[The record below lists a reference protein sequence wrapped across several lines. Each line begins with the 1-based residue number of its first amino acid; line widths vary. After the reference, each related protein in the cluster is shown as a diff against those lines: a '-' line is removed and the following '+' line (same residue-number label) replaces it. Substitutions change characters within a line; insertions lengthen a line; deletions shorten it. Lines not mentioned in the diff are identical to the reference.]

1 MESENLLD
9 TQWRKFG
16 KWFAYSVLVVL
27 FFYLYLYINVKYVSH
42 RLFALPIYLIII
54 GITLTGHTI
63 FLLHQSTFDFL
74 KIYRFILFLFFI
86 FITYICLV
94 LYIMNPTIVI
104 LYIPITAMVLLLSN
118 IKITALFSVAIII
131 FCNYLE
137 DLSIYF
143 GIGLPKNFY
152 SSEAISVQQFLSIII
167 SAYFTF
173 LFMYFYSK
181 MEKAKIEMKY
191 KRNGVFLT
199 NYELKPTDDNKDK
212 YQKLYDAIIE
222 AFKKDKIYR
231 DPDFN
236 IRKLAELLDTN
247 TTYVSKAMNLDGNK
261 NFNQLVNEYRINDVV
276 NMMKSDNTR
285 KYTIQYLY
293 TQAGFSQQ
301 STFNKIFKEYT
312 RSTPSEYLEKLKNS
326 KQTLKEEI

>member
-1 MESENLLD
+1 
-9 TQWRKFG
+9 
-16 KWFAYSVLVVL
+16 
-27 FFYLYLYINVKYVSH
+27 
-42 RLFALPIYLIII
+42 
-54 GITLTGHTI
+54 
-63 FLLHQSTFDFL
+63 
-74 KIYRFILFLFFI
+74 
-86 FITYICLV
+86 
-94 LYIMNPTIVI
+94 MNPTIVI

-118 IKITALFSVAIII
+118 IKITALFSVITVI
-131 FCNYLE
+131 FCSYLE

-152 SSEAISVQQFLSIII
+152 TSEAISVQQFLSIII

>member
-1 MESENLLD
+1 
-9 TQWRKFG
+9 
-16 KWFAYSVLVVL
+16 
-27 FFYLYLYINVKYVSH
+27 
-42 RLFALPIYLIII
+42 
-54 GITLTGHTI
+54 
-63 FLLHQSTFDFL
+63 
-74 KIYRFILFLFFI
+74 
-86 FITYICLV
+86 
-94 LYIMNPTIVI
+94 MNPTIVI

-173 LFMYFYSK
+173 LFMHFYSK

-312 RSTPSEYLEKLKNS
+312 RSTPSKYLEKLKNS
-326 KQTLKEEI
+326 KQTLKEDI

>member
-1 MESENLLD
+1 
-9 TQWRKFG
+9 
-16 KWFAYSVLVVL
+16 
-27 FFYLYLYINVKYVSH
+27 
-42 RLFALPIYLIII
+42 
-54 GITLTGHTI
+54 
-63 FLLHQSTFDFL
+63 
-74 KIYRFILFLFFI
+74 
-86 FITYICLV
+86 
-94 LYIMNPTIVI
+94 MNPTIVI

-152 SSEAISVQQFLSIII
+152 TSEAISVQQLLSIII

-222 AFKKDKIYR
+222 AFKKDKIY
-231 DPDFN
+231 
-236 IRKLAELLDTN
+236 L
-247 TTYVSKAMNLDGNK
+247 
-261 NFNQLVNEYRINDVV
+261 
-276 NMMKSDNTR
+276 
-285 KYTIQYLY
+285 
-293 TQAGFSQQ
+293 
-301 STFNKIFKEYT
+301 
-312 RSTPSEYLEKLKNS
+312 
-326 KQTLKEEI
+326 